1 MPAELIERARAL
13 AAGETTW
20 TPPVARPASTV
31 VLLRDT
37 DQGVSTFLMRRTST
51 MAFAAGMHVFP
62 GGRIDDVDLQVE
74 IDFVGELP
82 DPARMTA
89 EADLARGLIIGAVRE
104 VFEETGVL
112 LAVDDSGRAPRVDDA
127 WESDRQ
133 EVLRDSSHL
142 VQVLRKR
149 NLAIDAG
156 LLPLWGHWITPE
168 VEERRYD
175 VRFFAAVVPEGHEVR
190 DVSGEADRVLWVRP
204 DQALADYAA
213 GTLAMLPPTAVT
225 LEELVHLPSTEY
237 LAEQAAARDIRPLMP
252 RARMSDDG
260 TLVWELTNMRDGSVV
275 WPLTEAPAGSE
286 SRGLRTD
293 GPA

>member
-13 AAGETTW
+13 AAGESTW

-37 DQGVSTFLMRRTST
+37 DQGISTFLMRRTST

-62 GGRIDDVDLQVE
+62 GGRIDDVDLQVD
-74 IDFVGELP
+74 IDFVGDLP

-112 LAVDDSGRAPRVDDA
+112 LAVDDSGRAPRVDEA

-133 EVLRDSSHL
+133 AVLRDSAQL

-149 NLAIDAG
+149 NLAIDART
-156 LLPLWGHWITPE
+156 LPLWGHWITPE

-190 DVSGEADRVLWVRP
+190 DVSGEADKVLWIRP
-204 DQALADYAA
+204 EQALADYAA

-225 LEELVHLPSTEY
+225 LEELVHLPSTQY
-237 LAEQAAARDIRPLMP
+237 LAEQAAARDVCPLMP

-260 TLVWELTNMRDGSVV
+260 SLMWELTNMRDGSVV
-275 WPLTEAPAGSE
+275 VPLATAPAGSE

-293 GPA
+293 GHS

>member
-13 AAGETTW
+13 ATGEATW
-20 TPPVARPASTV
+20 LPPVPRPASTV

-62 GGRIDDVDLQVE
+62 GGRIDDVDLQVD
-74 IDFVGELP
+74 IDFVGDLP
-82 DPARMTA
+82 DPLRMTA
-89 EADLARGLIIGAVRE
+89 EADLARGLIVGAVRE

-112 LAVDDSGRAPRVDDA
+112 LAVTDAGRAPKVDES
-127 WESDRQ
+127 WEEDRKA
-133 EVLRDSSHL
+133 VLRDSSHL
-142 VQVLRKR
+142 VNVLRKR
-149 NLAIDAG
+149 NLAIDSTR
-156 LLPLWGHWITPE
+156 LPLWGHWITPE

-213 GTLAMLPPTAVT
+213 GKLAMLPPTATT
-225 LEELVHLPSTEY
+225 LEELTQLTSTDD
-237 LAEQAAARDIRPLMP
+237 LARQAAARIVRPLMP
-252 RARMSDDG
+252 RARLSDQG
-260 TLVWELTNMRDGSVV
+260 ELLWELTDMRDGTVV
-275 WPLTEAPAGSE
+275 WPLTDAPAGSE
-286 SRGLRTD
+286 SRGINREES
-293 GPA
+293 P

>member
-1 MPAELIERARAL
+1 MPAELVARARAL
-13 AAGETTW
+13 AAGESSW

-37 DQGVSTFLMRRTST
+37 DQGISTFLMRRTST

-62 GGRIDDVDLQVE
+62 GGRIDDVDLQVD
-74 IDFVGELP
+74 IDFIGELP

-89 EADLARGLIIGAVRE
+89 EVDLARGLIIGAVRE

-127 WESDRQ
+127 WETDRQ
-133 EVLRDSSHL
+133 AVLRDSAQL
-142 VQVLRKR
+142 VHVLRKR

-156 LLPLWGHWITPE
+156 ILPLWSHWITPE

-204 DQALADYAA
+204 DQALTDYAA

-225 LEELVHLPSTEY
+225 LEELVQLTSTKH
-237 LAEQAAARDIRPLMP
+237 LAEQAAVRDVRPLMP
-252 RARMSDDG
+252 RARLADDG
-260 TLVWELTNMRDGSVV
+260 SLVWELTNMRDGSVV
-275 WPLTEAPAGSE
+275 SPLATAPAGSE